1 MDNIIVTILFMAIVG
16 AVIGGATNHLAIK
29 MLFRPYYPIYIKGK
43 RLPFTPGLIPKR
55 RDELAKQ
62 MGITVVNYL
71 LTPETFRKKFFS
83 EDIRTTVEQFA
94 VKKVD
99 ETVFNN
105 DRTINNWIQLAGM
118 QNAVSTIEAKVEAV
132 VAEQFYSIKNAL
144 STKTV
149 RELLSTE
156 MEQTLDAKIES
167 IVEHILEKGEGYFLS
182 AEGEKTIKSMMDDFL
197 ASKGSLG
204 GMINMFLGDST
215 SLVGKVQREIIKFI
229 RASSTTSLLSN
240 IISQEWESLKDRPT
254 SEFLKDVDFDSML
267 VNLQGYVKKQLDVHK
282 RLDKPISYYWPQ
294 GSEWA
299 KTSLLPRVIDKA
311 FVQAESKLED
321 VLKRLNLQEVVREQV
336 DAYPVQKLED
346 IVLGIS
352 KRELK
357 MITYL
362 GALLGGLI
370 GVIQGIIVFLTT

>member
-132 VAEQFYSIKNAL
+132 VAEQFYSIKNTL